1 MWIIKYIKKFLWML
15 AIVFLVSFLFNIFVN
30 VTGLIRNTYYFRYF
44 FGLAVCIAIVLP
56 FIKKIKH
63 SDYDK
68 REIFIKAKENTKSKA
83 IIALKSADFRQEVI
97 VFLVFISPFILRE
110 LISDFS
116 SIYEFI
122 FVFFFTIILI
132 GLCYGLLSFLLLIW
146 VYHSWEKE
154 GL

>member
-1 MWIIKYIKKFLWML
+1 ML

-68 REIFIKAKENTKSKA
+68 RKVFMKVKEKTKSKA
-83 IIALKSADFRQEVI
+83 LIALKSADFRQEVI
-97 VFLVFISPFILRE
+97 VFLIFIIPFIIHTLATN
-110 LISDFS
+110 FS
-116 SIYEFI
+116 SVFETI
-122 FVFFFTIILI
+122 FVFLFAVIVF
-132 GLCYGLLSFLLLIW
+132 GLFYGMLSFLLLVW
-146 VYHSWEKE
+146 VYYSWEKE
-154 GL
+154 D